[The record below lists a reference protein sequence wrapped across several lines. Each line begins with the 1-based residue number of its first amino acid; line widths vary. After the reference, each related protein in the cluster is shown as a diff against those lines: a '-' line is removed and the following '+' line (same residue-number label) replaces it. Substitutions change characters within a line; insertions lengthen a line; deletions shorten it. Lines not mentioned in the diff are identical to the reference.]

1 MNRYVALGRYSFSK
15 TNLIRFWII
24 VSLVFSST
32 LITLLA
38 FSRNINTIFP
48 QLFYFPILYGT
59 YYYRKSGIL
68 IGGTCA
74 VAFQTIAYYYLYPDI
89 TSLGFA
95 TAQAILFVCVSVIV
109 AYFLDMMDTIEQRYK
124 SIFWD
129 SRFGVV
135 LFDPYTFK
143 ISLANKQMEYMLGY
157 SSTELVNM
165 TYTQLFQS
173 REEQNRFFER
183 LGSGEDTVDFET
195 RFVTKNHEPLWVSLS
210 WNRVDP
216 HIISCLV
223 IDIDSRKHTI
233 AAADDRLVQYEQI
246 TEISPLGIVI
256 LQNNVITYANRAFCA
271 FSEYNADFIVGK
283 KFITLIYP
291 DDREKFMEFATRLQT
306 RIPLPEMG
314 EFRFFSQSD
323 EIKRAN
329 VFFTPIE
336 QKGKPALLIHLVNIT
351 KVNYSIFSVPELIKT
366 IIDEGDFTAKAD
378 ISLEIPPDIT
388 FDADEKKIAFVIDTL
403 LSNAVKFSH
412 SPRKIWISYSSG
424 EGDPLHHISIRDNGI
439 GITAAKLDEIFTP
452 LEIDNP
458 VKTNQKY
465 GSVGLS
471 LPVSKNYIQMHGGY
485 INVDSTVNVGTV
497 FIINIP
503 KKRPA

>member
-1 MNRYVALGRYSFSK
+1 MNKNEPLCCSREVFILKNQSDPVLDY
-15 TNLIRFWII
+15 RFACFFEHFNH
-24 VSLVFSST
+24 VTCVFQEYQHD
-32 LITLLA
+32 IPPA
-38 FSRNINTIFP
+38 
-48 QLFYFPILYGT
+48 FYFPILYGT

-291 DDREKFMEFATRLQT
+291 DR
-306 RIPLPEMG
+306 P
-314 EFRFFSQSD
+314 
-323 EIKRAN
+323 
-329 VFFTPIE
+329 
-336 QKGKPALLIHLVNIT
+336 GKIHGIRHQAAD
-351 KVNYSIFSVPELIKT
+351 K
-366 IIDEGDFTAKAD
+366 DTA
-378 ISLEIPPDIT
+378 S
-388 FDADEKKIAFVIDTL
+388 
-403 LSNAVKFSH
+403 
-412 SPRKIWISYSSG
+412 
-424 EGDPLHHISIRDNGI
+424 
-439 GITAAKLDEIFTP
+439 
-452 LEIDNP
+452 
-458 VKTNQKY
+458 
-465 GSVGLS
+465 
-471 LPVSKNYIQMHGGY
+471 
-485 INVDSTVNVGTV
+485 
-497 FIINIP
+497 
-503 KKRPA
+503 